1 MKFKIVR
8 GLLLGAFIVSLSTV
22 VVKNQ
27 AVTVAQ
33 QEQMQQ
39 SENEMA
45 VARTAEEGNSDVVLS
60 KSART
65 SNFVASAGVIDAF
78 KPYITEEAAIAVSAV
93 EGGQAARVVAE
104 LIQTSAQEET
114 QPAIAIATVD
124 NYVNVRSNPTTEG
137 EVVGKLYNHSVGT
150 VLTEEAGWYQIQSG
164 NVTGYVKSEYVL
176 TGEAGAA
183 LADEVGQHLATV
195 TTTTLKVRVS
205 PSTEDKVLG
214 LVPEGDTLEILE
226 ELDGW
231 VKVAV
236 EEGEG
241 YVSTDYVDTYVKNVQ
256 AESKEEEE
264 ARLAKEEAERKAA
277 EEAARKAL
285 EAKQAKQNQSANKQ
299 SSKKQSTSGTTG
311 SNSSNASG
319 SSSGSSASNSS
330 AGTSNASLGQQIASY
345 AQQFVG
351 NPYVY
356 GGTSLTN
363 GADCSG
369 FVQSVYKNY
378 GISLPRT
385 SGEQGASGRAVGS
398 LSEAQP
404 GDLLWYSGHIAIYI
418 GNGQI
423 VHASTS
429 KTGIIISNATY
440 RPILSIRRIV

>member
-39 SENEMA
+39 TENEMA
-45 VARTAEEGNSDVVLS
+45 VARIAEEGNSDVVLS

-285 EAKQAKQNQSANKQ
+285 EAEQAKQNQSANRQ
-299 SSKKQSTSGTTG
+299 SSKKKSTSAATG
-311 SNSSNASG
+311 SNSSNAS
-319 SSSGSSASNSS
+319 SSYAGSS
-330 AGTSNASLGQQIASY
+330 AGTSNASIGQQIASY